1 MPGHV
6 REGQAVNIHWGRF
19 DCCLGC
25 RNALLAFRPGKR
37 HDSIPIHRSPDQ
49 KISAPFSPRTA
60 LAVVIANMIGTG
72 VFTSLGFQL
81 LEIQSGFV
89 ILMLWFVGGITAL
102 CGALCYAELGA
113 ALPRSGGE
121 YNFLSEIYH
130 PGVGFVAGWVS
141 ASIGFAAPTA
151 LAAITFGTYLASVL
165 PALSPRWLATVLI
178 VGLAAAHA
186 TTRRTSGGTQRV
198 FTYLKVLLIAAFCL
212 LGWTLTDA
220 PQDITF
226 LPAPGDGALVVSGAF
241 AVALIYV
248 NYAYT
253 GWNAA
258 TYVIDELDR
267 RQTLSR
273 VLLTGTAVVM
283 ALYLLLN
290 YTFLYVAPVDALAGK
305 LEIGY
310 VAAQFIFGDTGAA
323 IMGVALALLLVS
335 TVSAMTLAGPR
346 VLLVIGQD
354 FDALRFLART
364 NAHDVPVVAIG
375 LQSALA
381 VTLVL
386 TATFESI
393 LVFAGF
399 TLGASTLF
407 TVAGL
412 FVLRWRHPGLE
423 RPYGVPLYPLPPLI
437 FLALMG
443 WTLTYLLVQRP
454 MEGLAGVA
462 ILASGGAFYVASRRL
477 SDRHGRDQTEPDA
490 KV

>member
-1 MPGHV
+1 M
-6 REGQAVNIHWGRF
+6 
-19 DCCLGC
+19 
-25 RNALLAFRPGKR
+25 
-37 HDSIPIHRSPDQ
+37 
-49 KISAPFSPRTA
+49 ISAPFSARTA

-89 ILMLWFVGGITAL
+89 ILMLWLVGGVTAL
-102 CGALCYAELGA
+102 CGALSYAELGA
-113 ALPRSGGE
+113 SLPRSGGE

-141 ASIGFAAPTA
+141 ATIGFAAPTA
-151 LAAITFGTYLASVL
+151 LAAITFGTYLASVVPL
-165 PALSPRWLATVLI
+165 LSPRWLATALILVLA
-178 VGLAAAHA
+178 GAHA
-186 TTRRTSGGTQRV
+186 TTRRTSGGTQRA

-212 LGWTLTDA
+212 LAWTLADA

-226 LPAPGDGALVVSGAF
+226 LPAAGDGALVASGAF

-258 TYVIDELDR
+258 TYLIDELDR
-267 RQTLSR
+267 PRQTLSR
-273 VLLTGTAVVM
+273 VLLTGTAIVM

-290 YTFLYVAPVDALAGK
+290 FTFLYVAPIDALAGK

-310 VAAQFIFGDTGAA
+310 VAAQFVFGDTGAA
-323 IMGVALALLLVS
+323 VMGVVLALLLIS

-346 VLLVIGQD
+346 VLQVIGQD
-354 FDALRFLART
+354 FDALRFLSRT
-364 NAHDVPVVAIG
+364 NAHGVPVVAVA
-375 LQSALA
+375 LQAALA

-399 TLGASTLF
+399 TLGASTFL

-412 FVLRWRHPGLE
+412 FVLRWRRPELE
-423 RPYGVPLYPLPPLI
+423 RPYRVPAYPLPPLV
-437 FLALMG
+437 FLGLMG
-443 WTLTYLLVQRP
+443 WTLAYLLVQRP
-454 MEGLAGVA
+454 VEGIAGVA
-462 ILASGGAFYVASRRL
+462 ILASGTVFYALSRRV
-477 SDRHGRDQTEPDA
+477 SVRNRTKQTEP
-490 KV
+490 

>member
-1 MPGHV
+1 M
-6 REGQAVNIHWGRF
+6 
-19 DCCLGC
+19 
-25 RNALLAFRPGKR
+25 
-37 HDSIPIHRSPDQ
+37 
-49 KISAPFSPRTA
+49 ISAPFSARTA

-89 ILMLWFVGGITAL
+89 ILMLWLVGGITAL
-102 CGALCYAELGA
+102 CGALSYAELGA
-113 ALPRSGGE
+113 SLPRSGGE

-141 ASIGFAAPTA
+141 ATIGFAAPTA
-151 LAAITFGTYLASVL
+151 LAAITFGTYLASVV
-165 PALSPRWLATVLI
+165 PSLSPRWLATSLI
-178 VGLAAAHA
+178 LVLAAAHA
-186 TTRRTSGGTQRV
+186 TTRRTSGGTQRA
-198 FTYLKVLLIAAFCL
+198 FTYLKVVIIAAFCL
-212 LGWTLTDA
+212 LGWTLADA
-220 PQDITF
+220 PQDISF
-226 LPAPGDGALVVSGAF
+226 LPAAGDGTLIASGAF

-267 RQTLSR
+267 PEQTLSR
-273 VLLTGTAVVM
+273 VLLTGTAIVLV
-283 ALYLLLN
+283 LYLLLN
-290 YTFLYVAPVDALAGK
+290 FTFLYVAPIDALAGR

-310 VAAQFIFGDTGAA
+310 VAAQFVFGDTGAA
-323 IMGVALALLLVS
+323 IMGMALALLLVS

-346 VLLVIGQD
+346 VLQVIGQD
-354 FDALRFLART
+354 FTVLRFLSRT
-364 NAHDVPVVAIG
+364 NSHDVPVVAVA

-393 LVFAGF
+393 LIFAGF

-412 FVLRWRHPGLE
+412 FVLRWRRPELE
-423 RPYGVPLYPLPPLI
+423 RPYRVPMYPLPPLV
-437 FLALMG
+437 FLGLMG

-454 MEGLAGVA
+454 IEGLAGLA
-462 ILASGGAFYVASRRL
+462 ILASGAVFYALSRRV
-477 SDRHGRDQTEPDA
+477 SNPNGTNQTRP
-490 KV
+490 

>member
-1 MPGHV
+1 M
-6 REGQAVNIHWGRF
+6 
-19 DCCLGC
+19 
-25 RNALLAFRPGKR
+25 
-37 HDSIPIHRSPDQ
+37 
-49 KISAPFSPRTA
+49 SAPFSARTA

-113 ALPRSGGE
+113 SLPRSGGE

-141 ASIGFAAPTA
+141 ATIGFAAPTA
-151 LAAITFGTYLASVL
+151 LAAITFGTYLASVV
-165 PALSPRWLATVLI
+165 PALSPRWLATALI
-178 VGLAAAHA
+178 VVLAATHA
-186 TTRRTSGGTQRV
+186 TTRRASGGTQRA
-198 FTYLKVLLIAAFCL
+198 FTYLKVVLIAAFCL

-226 LPAPGDGALVVSGAF
+226 LPAAGDGALVASGAF

-267 RQTLSR
+267 PRETLSR
-273 VLLTGTAVVM
+273 ILLTGTAVVM

-290 YTFLYVAPVDALAGK
+290 YTFLYVAPMDALAGK

-323 IMGVALALLLVS
+323 IMGLALALLLVS
-335 TVSAMTLAGPR
+335 TVSAMALAGPR

-354 FDALRFLART
+354 FAALRFLART
-364 NAHDVPVVAIG
+364 NAHGVPVVAVA
-375 LQSALA
+375 LQAALA

-412 FVLRWRHPGLE
+412 FILRWRRPKLE
-423 RPYGVPLYPLPPLI
+423 RPYGVPLYPLPPMV

-454 MEGLAGVA
+454 LEGLAGVA
-462 ILASGGAFYVASRRL
+462 ILASGGAFYMVSRRL
-477 SDRHGRDQTEPDA
+477 SARHRPDHTRPGA